1 MLIVLLFLMLL
12 LLLLLLMRFLCRV
25 DSDVNGVAADARH
38 LRRFLVD
45 GLAKG
50 VGLLEHG
57 LRNCFGDLKDN
68 KIMKINRITSPLIQL
83 HSVKSK

>member
-1 MLIVLLFLMLL
+1 
-12 LLLLLLMRFLCRV
+12 
-25 DSDVNGVAADARH
+25 

-68 KIMKINRITSPLIQL
+68 KLMKINRITSPLIQL